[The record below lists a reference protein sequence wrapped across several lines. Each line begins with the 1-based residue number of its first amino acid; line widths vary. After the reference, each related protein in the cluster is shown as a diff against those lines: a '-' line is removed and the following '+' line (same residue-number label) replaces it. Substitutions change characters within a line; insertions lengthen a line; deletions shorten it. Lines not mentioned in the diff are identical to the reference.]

1 MKNMP
6 KKHSKRA
13 TTLRKTFRKELTAIL
28 DDKDF
33 KLNKDKLILMPDSL
47 YSEQ

>member
-1 MKNMP
+1 MP